1 MKNYFNFEWKIFL
14 KKSKTSFMILVL
26 LTFFGTVF
34 YSINQKDLGSQEK
47 QLNEELNQTRILSQY
62 AQQYN
67 EENEEEFSLGTN
79 INQQQSLLAS
89 QANGLTFN
97 NTEWYLNS
105 GIKLAELRLEMQESD
120 SFSELPVT
128 LLPKEDTITRDLV
141 KLKAIEENSREI
153 LKNAKSSSG
162 FVQEALSL
170 FGLVAFGYL
179 LLFGNDLVI
188 DDFEHETMLK
198 SYPVTPLERF
208 TTKLVIY
215 SVSAILMLGVS
226 LGVLSILTSLYWNV
240 GDFSYPIGLYL
251 AGQFQAVPLW
261 QYVSLYLFY
270 YFILSIHTFL
280 LVMVLNHYLKNSIG
294 TMIIGMILY
303 TLPYLLQSIASYLKF
318 LPFHYYNLGYLF
330 DGRFGTELSDIMDLR
345 LGAVILLVY
354 SLFFI
359 LIIIR
364 KEKLHTQN
372 V

>member
-1 MKNYFNFEWKIFL
+1 
-14 KKSKTSFMILVL
+14 MILVL
-26 LTFFGTVF
+26 FTFFGIIF
-34 YSINQKDLGSQEK
+34 YSINQNDLGSQEK
-47 QLNEELNQTRILSQY
+47 RLDEELNQTRILSQY

-67 EENEEEFSLGTN
+67 KENDEEFSLSAN

-105 GIKLAELRLEMQESD
+105 GIELAKLRLEMQKSD
-120 SFSELPVT
+120 SFSELPGT
-128 LLPKEDTITRDLV
+128 LLPKEDIIARDLI
-141 KLKAIEENSREI
+141 KLKVIEEDSREI
-153 LKNAKSSSG
+153 LKDAKSSSS

-179 LLFGNDLVI
+179 LFFGNDLVI
-188 DDFEHETMLK
+188 DDFEHKTMLK

-208 TTKLVIY
+208 ATKLLIY

-226 LGVLSILTSLYWNV
+226 LAISSVLTSLYWDV

-261 QYVSLYLFY
+261 QYISLYLIY

-294 TMIIGMILY
+294 TMIIGMLLY
-303 TLPYLLQSIASYLKF
+303 TLPYLLQPIASYLKIF
-318 LPFHYYNLGYLF
+318 PFHYYNLGYLF
-330 DGRFGTELSDIMDLR
+330 NGRFGTELSDIMDLR
-345 LGAVILLVY
+345 LGAVVLLVY

-359 LIIIR
+359 LITIR

-372 V
+372 I